1 MQPRSQGLSSPHP
14 RGSEGRKTLVQAGHV
29 APKRW
34 EGDVTK
40 SQYCLSITHYGILV
54 ESQHELKGEISKTP
68 KKIYSASINATS
80 SCKHCK
86 SVGDFL
92 TLRIC
97 LEKQIVYCDLPL
109 KRFTLVSSREVNYFC
124 IYAANH
130 AKDVLKTS

>member
-1 MQPRSQGLSSPHP
+1 MQPRSQGLSSPHL

-68 KKIYSASINATS
+68 SINAT
-80 SCKHCK
+80 
-86 SVGDFL
+86 V
-92 TLRIC
+92 
-97 LEKQIVYCDLPL
+97 
-109 KRFTLVSSREVNYFC
+109 LVS
-124 IYAANH
+124 AAR
-130 AKDVLKTS
+130 LWEIFSL